1 MSTSLILRGT
11 PVVPGVAYAPVVTA
25 TVAVAPAAVAAFEST
40 GFPDAE
46 AALAAFDGAVAAT
59 ADGLAARA
67 GRVSGA
73 AAEVLTATAGLARD
87 KGLRAAVKKRLAA
100 GDPLLVALHAAV
112 EQFAGIFTTMGGL
125 MAERV
130 TDLRDIERR
139 VTARL
144 VGEPEPG
151 VPVPDKPSVLVA
163 EDLAPADTAG
173 LDAATVVALVT
184 EKGGPT
190 SHTAIIARQLGIP
203 CVVGV
208 AGLLELRDGT
218 PVLVSGTT
226 GEVQVEPDAETATA
240 QVEEARAAREALE
253 RWTGPGRTGDG
264 TSVKLLAN
272 VADGASAA
280 SAGAGPVEGVGLF
293 RTELCFLNR
302 KDEPSVEEQADIY
315 SEVLRPFGD
324 HRYVVVRTLDA
335 GSDKPI
341 AFATH
346 EGEENPALGVRG
358 LRLSFGN
365 PGLLERQLAGIAAA
379 AERTGTETWV
389 MAPMVA
395 TVAEAAEF
403 AGQVRAH
410 GLKAGVMV
418 EIPSA
423 ALLAPKMLEVV
434 DFLSIGTNDLTQ
446 YTMAADRMATDLAHL
461 TDAWQPAVLQLVAIT
476 AEAGKQAGKPVGV
489 CGEAA
494 ADPMLATA
502 LVGMG
507 ISSLSMAL
515 AAVRP
520 VGAQLAAVSMDVCE
534 QAAEVALAAVD
545 PMAAR
550 DAVRAVLSGEVSR
563 TA

>member
-1 MSTSLILRGT
+1 
-11 PVVPGVAYAPVVTA
+11 
-25 TVAVAPAAVAAFEST
+25 
-40 GFPDAE
+40 
-46 AALAAFDGAVAAT
+46 
-59 ADGLAARA
+59 
-67 GRVSGA
+67 
-73 AAEVLTATAGLARD
+73 VL
-87 KGLRAAVKKRLAA
+87 
-100 GDPLLVALHAAV
+100 
-112 EQFAGIFTTMGGL
+112 Q
-125 MAERV
+125 
-130 TDLRDIERR
+130 
-139 VTARL
+139 
-144 VGEPEPG
+144 
-151 VPVPDKPSVLVA
+151 
-163 EDLAPADTAG
+163 
-173 LDAATVVALVT
+173 
-184 EKGGPT
+184 
-190 SHTAIIARQLGIP
+190 
-203 CVVGV
+203 
-208 AGLLELRDGT
+208 
-218 PVLVSGTT
+218 
-226 GEVQVEPDAETATA
+226 
-240 QVEEARAAREALE
+240 
-253 RWTGPGRTGDG
+253 
-264 TSVKLLAN
+264 
-272 VADGASAA
+272 
-280 SAGAGPVEGVGLF
+280 
-293 RTELCFLNR
+293 
-302 KDEPSVEEQADIY
+302 
-315 SEVLRPFGD
+315 PFGD

-346 EGEENPALGVRG
+346 EGEENPALGLRG

-403 AGQVRAH
+403 ARQVRAH
-410 GLKAGVMV
+410 GRKAGVMV

-476 AEAGKQAGKPVGV
+476 ADAGKQAGKPVGV

-494 ADPMLATA
+494 ADPLLATA

-550 DAVRAVLSGEVSR
+550 DAVRAVLSGEVSQP
-563 TA
+563 A